1 MPDAVLPL
9 VVMALIPNAADVEAA
24 TTLTVGRTARSLR
37 DSTPEEPD
45 WLVPGILGLGM
56 ATELN
61 GREKIGKGWFESYLL
76 GRLEHGIP
84 TLFGPG
90 NVAEPA
96 SALIYT
102 EEPEY
107 SLREKMEA
115 FDVERAFIVYH
126 WELAMMTWTSKID
139 WLSKAAIEK
148 GCRVLFVD
156 NISSAT
162 GVDDENG
169 VALARSVEPLTQ
181 KAKEHNIALLYD
193 RHQRKSGGQVE
204 DLSRG
209 GTALAGAVDQIVAMM
224 KADGNERKL
233 KSWGRLWQHNWDRTV
248 ELTESH
254 NDFVDLGNTDWREAR
269 LLERNEWTAAE
280 FAEVINQS
288 ADSAR
293 MYLDGS
299 NHVMRRSER
308 RGKAYVYE
316 VVRDTP
322 PSLD

>member
-1 MPDAVLPL
+1 VVPHIPDA
-9 VVMALIPNAADVEAA
+9 AAVEAA
-24 TTLTVGRTARSLR
+24 PTLTVGRTARALR
-37 DSTPEEPD
+37 DSTQVEPD

-61 GREKIGKGWFESYLL
+61 GREKIGKGWFEAYLL
-76 GRLEHGIP
+76 GRLEQGTP

-90 NVAEPA
+90 NMSEPS

-107 SLREKMEA
+107 SLREKLEA
-115 FDVERAFIVYH
+115 FDVEKAFIIYH
-126 WELAMMTWTSKID
+126 WELAMMTWTQKVD
-139 WLSKAAIEK
+139 WLAKATLEK
-148 GCRVLFVD
+148 GARVLFID

-162 GVDDENG
+162 GTEDENG

-224 KADGNERKL
+224 KGDGNERKL
-233 KSWGRLWQHNWDRTV
+233 KSWGRLWNHNWERTV
-248 ELTESH
+248 ELSEDH
-254 NDFVDLGNTDWREAR
+254 QDFTDLGNDDWRLIR
-269 LLERNEWTAAE
+269 LMERDEWTAGE
-280 FAEVINQS
+280 FAEQISMS
-288 ADSAR
+288 ADAAR
-293 MYLDGS
+293 LFLEGCE
-299 NHVMRRSER
+299 NVTRRKDR
-308 RGKAYVYE
+308 RGRAYVYD
-316 VVRDTP
+316 VRRETP

>member
-1 MPDAVLPL
+1 MIELEVMPLVPDA
-9 VVMALIPNAADVEAA
+9 AAVEAA
-24 TTLTVGRTARSLR
+24 PILTVGRTARALR
-37 DSTPEEPD
+37 DTTPEEPD

-61 GREKIGKGWFESYLL
+61 GREKIGKGWFETYLL
-76 GRLEHGIP
+76 GRLEQGEP

-90 NVAEPA
+90 NVDEPA

-115 FDVERAFIVYH
+115 FDVERAFIIYH
-126 WELAMMTWTSKID
+126 WELAMMTWTQKID
-139 WLSKAAIEK
+139 WLAKAAIEK
-148 GCRVLFVD
+148 GAQCLFID

-193 RHQRKSGGQVE
+193 RHQRKSSGAVE
-204 DLSRG
+204 DLARG
-209 GTALAGAVDQIVAMM
+209 GTALAGAVDQIVAMA
-224 KADGNERKL
+224 KGSENERKL
-233 KSWGRLWQHNWDRTV
+233 VSWGRLWHHNWERTV
-248 ELTESH
+248 ELTEDH
-254 NDFVDLGNTDWREAR
+254 KDFRDVGNVDWRLQR
-269 LLERNEWTAAE
+269 LMERDEWTAAE
-280 FAEVINQS
+280 FGEYIKQS
-288 ADSAR
+288 VDSAR
-293 MYLDGS
+293 LYLDGCE
-299 NHVMRRSER
+299 HVIRRTER
-308 RGKAYVYE
+308 RGRAYVYD
-316 VVRDTP
+316 VKRDTP

>member
-1 MPDAVLPL
+1 MPH
-9 VVMALIPNAADVEAA
+9 IPEAAAVEAA
-24 TTLTVGRTARSLR
+24 PTPTVGRTARSLR
-37 DSTPEEPD
+37 DTTPVEPD

-61 GREKIGKGWFESYLL
+61 GREKTGKGWFETYLL
-76 GRLEHGIP
+76 GRLEQGVP

-90 NVAEPA
+90 NVDGAA

-126 WELAMMTWTSKID
+126 WELAMMTWPQKVD
-139 WLSKAAIEK
+139 WLAKATLDK
-148 GCRVLFVD
+148 GAQCLFVD

-233 KSWGRLWQHNWDRTV
+233 KSWGRLWHHNWERTV
-248 ELTESH
+248 ELTEDH
-254 NDFVDLGNTDWREAR
+254 RDFRDLGNADWRVTR
-269 LLERNEWTAAE
+269 LRERGDWTAAE
-280 FAEVINQS
+280 FADHIKVS
-288 ADSAR
+288 VDSAR
-293 MYLDGS
+293 MYLEGCE
-299 NHVMRRSER
+299 HVERRQER
-308 RGKAYVYE
+308 RGRAYVYD
-316 VVRDTP
+316 VKQDKP
-322 PSLD
+322 PTLD